1 MEKSKKKKIRKA
13 IIKAVVSLVSYTAGL
28 ITKNNPETGKIIKD
42 VIEIVTPV
50 LVVDN
55 QINDSTLW
63 EKK

>member
-13 IIKAVVSLVSYTAGL
+13 IIIAVVSLVSYTAGL

-42 VIEIVTPV
+42 VIQIVTPV
-50 LVVDN
+50 LEVDTQLN
-55 QINDSTLW
+55 VSTLW

>member
-1 MEKSKKKKIRKA
+1 MKTSKKQKVKKA
-13 IIKAVVSLVSYTAGL
+13 IIIALVSLVSYTAGL

-50 LVVDN
+50 LIVDN
-55 QINDSTLW
+55 QLNDSALW

>member
-1 MEKSKKKKIRKA
+1 MKKTRKQKIRKA
-13 IIKAVVSLVSYTAGL
+13 IIMAVVSLVSYGAGL
-28 ITKNNPETGKIIKD
+28 VTKQNPEVGKIIKD

-63 EKK
+63 EKQ

>member
-1 MEKSKKKKIRKA
+1 MKTSKKQKIRKT
-13 IIKAVVSLVSYTAGL
+13 IVIAVVSLVSYTAGL

-42 VIEIVTPV
+42 VIEIVTPI
-50 LVVDN
+50 LEVDN

>member
-13 IIKAVVSLVSYTAGL
+13 IIIAVVSLVSYTAGL

-55 QINDSTLW
+55 QLNESTLW
-63 EKK
+63 KKK

>member
-1 MEKSKKKKIRKA
+1 MKTNKKQKVKKTVIM
-13 IIKAVVSLVSYTAGL
+13 AVVSLVSYTAGL

-50 LVVDN
+50 LVENN
-55 QINDSTLW
+55 QLNDSTLW

>member
-1 MEKSKKKKIRKA
+1 MKTSKKQKVKKA
-13 IIKAVVSLVSYTAGL
+13 IIIALVSLVSYTAGL
-28 ITKNNPETGKIIKD
+28 ITKKNPETGKIIKD

-55 QINDSTLW
+55 QINDSILW